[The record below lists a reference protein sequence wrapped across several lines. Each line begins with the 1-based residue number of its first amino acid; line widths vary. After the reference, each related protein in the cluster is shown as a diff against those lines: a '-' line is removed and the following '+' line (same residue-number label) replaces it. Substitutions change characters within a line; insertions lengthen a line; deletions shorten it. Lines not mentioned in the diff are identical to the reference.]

1 VSIKSPSGQ
10 TSSRWVR
17 PLRAV
22 AATVAATLLPL
33 LFAAAAAAAA
43 ADSASASASASTSTS
58 GVSYTGTTSQGHAL
72 KFKVS
77 GGKIVGLKYRMD
89 DTCPDGHI
97 LTEVIAFQPITITG
111 GRFSHTFGP
120 SGQPT
125 SVSGKISGKHATGSM
140 RDRSMSPR
148 EHALC
153 HGSATFSAHT

>member
-1 VSIKSPSGQ
+1 VSIKSPSAQ
-10 TSSRWVR
+10 TPFRRVR
-17 PLRAV
+17 PLRAF

-33 LFAAAAAAAA
+33 LFAAAA
-43 ADSASASASASTSTS
+43 DSAS
-58 GVSYTGTTSQGHAL
+58 GVSYKGTTSQGQAL
-72 KFKVS
+72 TFKVS
-77 GGKIVGLKYRMD
+77 GGKVVGFKYHIH

-97 LTEVIAFQPITITG
+97 LIEEITFQPITITG

-125 SVSGKISGKHATGSM
+125 SVSGKISGKHASGSV
-140 RDRSMSPR
+140 RDRSKSAR

>member
-10 TSSRWVR
+10 TPSRRVR

-22 AATVAATLLPL
+22 AVTVAATLLSL
-33 LFAAAAAAAA
+33 LFAAAA
-43 ADSASASASASTSTS
+43 DSAS
-58 GVSYTGTTSQGHAL
+58 GVSYTGTTSQGQAL
-72 KFKVS
+72 TFKVS
-77 GGKIVGLKYRMD
+77 GGKVVGLKYHMNDR
-89 DTCPDGHI
+89 CPDGHI
-97 LTEVIAFQPITITG
+97 LTQEITFQPITITG

-120 SGQPT
+120 TGQPT
-125 SVSGKISGKHATGSM
+125 SVSGKISGKHASGSM

>member
-22 AATVAATLLPL
+22 TATVAATLLPL
-33 LFAAAAAAAA
+33 LFAAAA
-43 ADSASASASASTSTS
+43 DSASASAS
-58 GVSYTGTTSQGHAL
+58 GVAYTGATSQGHAL

-125 SVSGKISGKHATGSM
+125 SVSGKISGKHATGSI
-140 RDRSMSPR
+140 RDRSMSAR

>member
-1 VSIKSPSGQ
+1 
-10 TSSRWVR
+10 VR

-22 AATVAATLLPL
+22 AATVAATVIPL
-33 LFAAAAAAAA
+33 LFAAA
-43 ADSASASASASTSTS
+43 ADSASAR
-58 GVSYTGTTSQGHAL
+58 GVAYTGTTSQGEAL

-77 GGKIVGLKYRMD
+77 GGKVVGLKYRMN

-97 LTEVIAFQPITITG
+97 LTEVIAFQPITITA

-120 SGQPT
+120 AGQPT
-125 SVSGKISGKHATGSM
+125 SVSGKISGKHAIGSV

-153 HGSATFSAHT
+153 HGSATFSAHS